1 MGHLAHKLTIYWI
14 WKNNKPG
21 TVWSGHCA
29 TLTWWWLWRC
39 CCCHWHKW
47 ICWRRWSYRWGRH
60 WAFCWWWGW
69 WTVCIPLQQCI
80 AFFCQSISN
89 TVPLWIHEVN
99 IQMVALWEKEI
110 KSTIVSVRDRS
121 CFSHLKTF
129 NSYVITFLKLE
140 KYVFFP
146 SCHKSGT
153 KKKRSESPWGIKP
166 QTFRFRALLLHITH
180 LLHTARISNVDSVMF
195 VDRIERW

>member
-29 TLTWWWLWRC
+29 SLTWWWLWGCC

-69 WTVCIPLQQCI
+69 WTVCIPLQQCT

-99 IQMVALWEKEI
+99 IQIVALWEKKI
-110 KSTIVSVRDRS
+110 KSTIVSIRDRS
-121 CFSHLKTF
+121 CFPHLKTF

-140 KYVFFP
+140 KYVFFHLVIRVGQRKKDLSLHEESNLRP
-146 SCHKSGT
+146 SDSKLWFSISHASC
-153 KKKRSESPWGIKP
+153 I
-166 QTFRFRALLLHITH
+166 LLGSAMSI
-180 LLHTARISNVDSVMF
+180 A
-195 VDRIERW
+195 

>member
-1 MGHLAHKLTIYWI
+1 MMTAAQVVETSLATPLQTDDIAIALERMGHLAHKLTIYWI

-140 KYVFFP
+140 KYVFF
-146 SCHKSGT
+146 SILS
-153 KKKRSESPWGIKP
+153 
-166 QTFRFRALLLHITH
+166 
-180 LLHTARISNVDSVMF
+180 
-195 VDRIERW
+195 

>member
-1 MGHLAHKLTIYWI
+1 MKTDKSVNTNWTFEHLPDNNYSPDSDDDCCSGCWNVTFTTLLQTDDIAIALERMGHLAHKLTIYWI

-29 TLTWWWLWRC
+29 SLTWWWLWGCC

-60 WAFCWWWGW
+60 RAFCWWWGW
-69 WTVCIPLQQCI
+69 WTVCIPLQQCT

-99 IQMVALWEKEI
+99 IQIVALWEKEI
-110 KSTIVSVRDRS
+110 KSTIVSIRDRS
-121 CFSHLKTF
+121 CFFSLKNF
-129 NSYVITFLKLE
+129 
-140 KYVFFP
+140 
-146 SCHKSGT
+146 
-153 KKKRSESPWGIKP
+153 
-166 QTFRFRALLLHITH
+166 
-180 LLHTARISNVDSVMF
+180 
-195 VDRIERW
+195 

>member
-1 MGHLAHKLTIYWI
+1 MMTAAQVVETSLTTLLQTDDIAIALERMGHLAHKLTIYWI

-29 TLTWWWLWRC
+29 SLTWWWLWGCC

-60 WAFCWWWGW
+60 WAFCWRRGW
-69 WTVCIPLQQCI
+69 WTVCIPLQQCT

-99 IQMVALWEKEI
+99 IQIVALWEKKI
-110 KSTIVSVRDRS
+110 KSTIVSIRDRS
-121 CFSHLKTF
+121 CFFSLKNF
-129 NSYVITFLKLE
+129 
-140 KYVFFP
+140 
-146 SCHKSGT
+146 
-153 KKKRSESPWGIKP
+153 
-166 QTFRFRALLLHITH
+166 
-180 LLHTARISNVDSVMF
+180 
-195 VDRIERW
+195 

>member
-1 MGHLAHKLTIYWI
+1 MTHFCHLSLTADNITWKLTNQLIQTGLLNIYLTTTIHLTLMMTAAQVVETSLTTLLQTDDIAIALERMGHLAHKLTIYWI

-29 TLTWWWLWRC
+29 SLTWWWLWGCC

-69 WTVCIPLQQCI
+69 WTVCIPLQQCT

-89 TVPLWIHEVN
+89 TVPLWIH
-99 IQMVALWEKEI
+99 
-110 KSTIVSVRDRS
+110 
-121 CFSHLKTF
+121 
-129 NSYVITFLKLE
+129 
-140 KYVFFP
+140 
-146 SCHKSGT
+146 
-153 KKKRSESPWGIKP
+153 
-166 QTFRFRALLLHITH
+166 
-180 LLHTARISNVDSVMF
+180 
-195 VDRIERW
+195 